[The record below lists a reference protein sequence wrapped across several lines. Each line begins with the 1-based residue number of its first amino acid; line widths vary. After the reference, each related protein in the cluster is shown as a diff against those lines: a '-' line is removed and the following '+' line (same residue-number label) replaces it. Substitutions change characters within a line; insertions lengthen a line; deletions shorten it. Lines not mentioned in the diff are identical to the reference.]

1 MSNDVLGYSSH
12 DWRKHTDDAI
22 VVASNIGIQLEV
34 NKSKVI
40 FTNPKSLKKE
50 EVEYIGESAETIFYD
65 IPKTIRSKVLGGKF
79 RGQEQKWFLL
89 RLKKDDQKIKLD
101 NEEFPEFDRYEWVS
115 YWQPINRIV
124 DFKREAYRKALS
136 ELRFLV

>member
-50 EVEYIGESAETIFYD
+50 EVDVSRLIRVFVNNYESH
-65 IPKTIRSKVLGGKF
+65 KRSVK
-79 RGQEQKWFLL
+79 
-89 RLKKDDQKIKLD
+89 
-101 NEEFPEFDRYEWVS
+101 
-115 YWQPINRIV
+115 
-124 DFKREAYRKALS
+124 
-136 ELRFLV
+136 